1 MKQLIIET
9 VVNGFVV
16 NENDRMIPHSQI
28 QEGNTHVF
36 NNAKD
41 LAEFV
46 NKWAD
51 DNNNKGDMK

>member
-9 VVNGFVV
+9 VVNGFIVK
-16 NENDRMIPHSQI
+16 ENDHTILPGQVQSDK
-28 QEGNTHVF
+28 THVF

-46 NKWAD
+46 NKWGE
-51 DNNNKGDMK
+51 DNETMR

>member
-9 VVNGFVV
+9 VVNGFIV
-16 NENDRMIPHSQI
+16 NENDRMIPPGQI
-28 QEGNTHVF
+28 QNGSTHVF

-51 DNNNKGDMK
+51 DKGEQDD